1 MQVKTAIMLGSVLGL
16 IVLVAC
22 LADLENPSDET
33 L

>member
-16 IVLVAC
+16 IMLVAC
-22 LADLENPSDET
+22 LADLENSADES